1 VNLSN
6 GERIEVDLVISATGV
21 KPNIEFLKD
30 SKLSINTGITV
41 DDCMQTSDP
50 NIYAAGDVTESTDF
64 CTGKPIVNAIQPN
77 AADQA
82 MIAATNMAG
91 GHSQTRGALQV
102 NVLDTLGLI
111 SSSFGQ
117 WAGVEGGQYVE
128 HTNPDQYQYIRLEFD
143 RDRLIGATSLG
154 LTDHI
159 GALRGLIQTRVALGE
174 WKDKLLEDPTQI
186 MAAYLAKGQSQAAW
200 IA

>member
-1 VNLSN
+1 
-6 GERIEVDLVISATGV
+6 
-21 KPNIEFLKD
+21 
-30 SKLSINTGITV
+30 
-41 DDCMQTSDP
+41 
-50 NIYAAGDVTESTDF
+50 
-64 CTGKPIVNAIQPN
+64 
-77 AADQA
+77 
-82 MIAATNMAG
+82 MAG
-91 GHSQTRGALQV
+91 GHAQTRGALQV

>member
-1 VNLSN
+1 VSLSN

-30 SKLSINTGITV
+30 SRLAINTGITV
-41 DDCMQTSDP
+41 NDCMQTSDP

-91 GHSQTRGALQV
+91 GDAQTRGALQV

-117 WAGVEGGQYVE
+117 WAGVEGGDYVE
-128 HTNPDQYQYIRLEFD
+128 HANPDQYQYIRLEFD
-143 RDRLIGATSLG
+143 QDRLIGATSLG

-174 WKDKLLEDPTQI
+174 WKDKLLEDPTQV

>member
-1 VNLSN
+1 VSLSN

-77 AADQA
+77 AADQS

-91 GHSQTRGALQV
+91 GYAQTRGALQV

-128 HTNPDQYQYIRLEFD
+128 QTNPDQYQYIRLEFD
-143 RDRLIGATSLG
+143 QDRLIGATSLG

-159 GALRGLIQTRVALGE
+159 GALRGLIQTRIALGE